1 MKQAVW
7 LVAALML
14 LLPLGKVYS
23 KERSERVAYHEL

>member
-14 LLPLGKVYS
+14 LLPLGES
-23 KERSERVAYHEL
+23 LLEGEERTRK